1 MSEINVQAVAD
12 YLHSIAP
19 NAYQE
24 AYDNSGLLVG
34 SYSDSVKGILI
45 SLDVTESVI
54 SEAVEMGCN
63 LIVSH
68 HPIIFSGLKRL
79 TDQNYIQRCVKMAI
93 KHDVNLFAIHTN
105 LDNVYDHGVNT
116 NIARILGLSD
126 VEILR
131 AKPEVGEEKVGSGI
145 IGKIASMEEHAFLEY
160 LKTKMAVSCVKHT
173 ALLGQPIEKVA
184 VCGGS
189 GRFLLE
195 DAKALGADIFISSD
209 FKYHEFFD
217 ADGQIVIADIGH
229 YESEQ
234 HTTKMLQAL
243 LKTKFSTFAAHCTK
257 VNTNPVNYLV

>member
-1 MSEINVQAVAD
+1 MPEINVQTIAD
-12 YLHSIAP
+12 YLHDLAP

-24 AYDNSGLLVG
+24 SYDNSGLLVG
-34 SYSDSVKGILI
+34 SYNDIVKGILV
-45 SLDVTESVI
+45 SLDVTEGVI
-54 SEAVEMGCN
+54 SEAIELGCN

-116 NIARILGLSD
+116 NIAKILGLHD
-126 VEILR
+126 IQILR
-131 AKPEVGEEKVGSGI
+131 PKPEIADNVGSGI
-145 IGKIASMEEHAFLEY
+145 IGKINSIEESAFLDY
-160 LKTKMAVSCVKHT
+160 LKSSMSIGCIKHT
-173 ALLGQPIEKVA
+173 ALLGKPIEKVA

-189 GRFLLE
+189 GRFLLQ
-195 DAKALGADIFISSD
+195 DAIALGADIFISSD
-209 FKYHEFFD
+209 FKYHEYFD
-217 ADGQIVIADIGH
+217 ADGQIIIADIGH

-234 HTTKMLQAL
+234 YTTQMLQEL
-243 LKTKFSTFAAHCTK
+243 LRAKFSTFAAHCTK